1 PRLRFGAHRRCV
13 RSQTDE
19 GRPGAHSRC
28 LMDDD
33 ARRDAATPEPF
44 LHLPS
49 GTVRFWVLV
58 NGQFVGA
65 SIRRE
70 VLHYR
75 YHATQTADDPM
86 VTYAANVSELHAAVQ
101 RRVAKGS
108 IEPVMLRDA
117 DIAAAPRT

>member
-1 PRLRFGAHRRCV
+1 
-13 RSQTDE
+13 
-19 GRPGAHSRC
+19 
-28 LMDDD
+28 M
-33 ARRDAATPEPF
+33 PEPF

-58 NGQFVGA
+58 DGQYVGS

-70 VLHYR
+70 ILHYR
-75 YHATQTADDPM
+75 YHATQTDDDPI
-86 VTYAANVSELHAAVQ
+86 VTYTENQVEIHAAVR

-117 DIAAAPRT
+117 DIQAAPST

>member
-1 PRLRFGAHRRCV
+1 MTEVNAMSTAPSSAT
-13 RSQTDE
+13 Q
-19 GRPGAHSRC
+19 
-28 LMDDD
+28 
-33 ARRDAATPEPF
+33 AAPTPEPF

-49 GTVRFWVLV
+49 GTVRFWVQV

-75 YHATQTADDPM
+75 YHATETGDDPM
-86 VTYAANVSELHAAVQ
+86 VTYAANLAEIHAAVR

-117 DIAAAPRT
+117 DIQAAP

>member
-1 PRLRFGAHRRCV
+1 MSTPPSPA
-13 RSQTDE
+13 TE
-19 GRPGAHSRC
+19 
-28 LMDDD
+28 
-33 ARRDAATPEPF
+33 AATTPEPF
-44 LHLPS
+44 FHLPS

-58 NGQFVGA
+58 NGQFVGS

-75 YHATQTADDPM
+75 YHATQTDDDPM
-86 VTYAANVSELHAAVQ
+86 VTYAANLAEIHAAVR

-117 DIAAAPRT
+117 DIQAAPRT

>member
-1 PRLRFGAHRRCV
+1 MNPAP
-13 RSQTDE
+13 SSA
-19 GRPGAHSRC
+19 P
-28 LMDDD
+28 
-33 ARRDAATPEPF
+33 AAVNTPEPF
-44 LHLPS
+44 HHLPS

-70 VLHYR
+70 ILHYR
-75 YHATQTADDPM
+75 YHATQTDDDPM
-86 VTYAANVSELHAAVQ
+86 VSYAANLAEIHAAVR

-117 DIAAAPRT
+117 DIQAAPQP

>member
-1 PRLRFGAHRRCV
+1 VTSEPPITPAP
-13 RSQTDE
+13 S
-19 GRPGAHSRC
+19 
-28 LMDDD
+28 
-33 ARRDAATPEPF
+33 AATQAGTTPEPF
-44 LHLPS
+44 HHLPS

-70 VLHYR
+70 ILHYR
-75 YHATQTADDPM
+75 YHATRTDDDPM
-86 VTYAANVSELHAAVQ
+86 TTYAANQAELHAAVR

-117 DIAAAPRT
+117 DIQAVPRP

>member
-1 PRLRFGAHRRCV
+1 MSTPPSSAT
-13 RSQTDE
+13 Q
-19 GRPGAHSRC
+19 
-28 LMDDD
+28 
-33 ARRDAATPEPF
+33 AATVPEPF

-49 GTVRFWVLV
+49 GTVRFWVQV

-70 VLHYR
+70 ILHYR
-75 YHATQTADDPM
+75 YHAAQTGDDPM
-86 VTYAANVSELHAAVQ
+86 VTYAANLTEIHDAVR

-117 DIAAAPRT
+117 DIRIAPQP

>member
-1 PRLRFGAHRRCV
+1 MSTAPA
-13 RSQTDE
+13 SATQAIT
-19 GRPGAHSRC
+19 
-28 LMDDD
+28 
-33 ARRDAATPEPF
+33 TPEPF

-58 NGQFVGA
+58 NGLFVGA

-70 VLHYR
+70 ILHYR
-75 YHATQTADDPM
+75 YHATQTDDDPM
-86 VTYAANVSELHAAVQ
+86 VTYAANLADIHAAVQ

-117 DIAAAPRT
+117 DIQAAPRP